1 MGLLTRIFGSKD
13 IKNVQTP
20 ENGPSEN
27 DAAESDRQE
36 TARVPAAGIYK
47 PEPSSAVPIQVSME
61 ILKQLFPIRNLGE
74 EELSAFAED
83 RQAEAYG
90 PGSILFRRG
99 DESSS
104 VFFLLD
110 GSVNME
116 VDEFLDYEVRAHTA
130 KARFP
135 LCGGKHYSATA
146 TARTD
151 VQVLRV
157 SPKIMARNVLI
168 DAAAQNFID
177 PVDAAIPDSVRA
189 SRLFQAFCQHYREES
204 LVIPSLPEVAMNV
217 RRALAGNADIKEV
230 VRIVEMDPA
239 IAAKLVSVANSPLY
253 LPISPVNSCKD
264 AVLRL
269 GLKAT
274 RNLVVS
280 YSLRQIFQGKDAYID
295 QVLREEWKKSI
306 YLSCLCFVLASENRL
321 DAEEALLAGLICD
334 IGAIPILY
342 FSESF
347 PREYWTPEDLRG
359 LIAALRAQ
367 VGSYVLSLWDFSQEL
382 VDVPMVSEDWFY
394 DSGPQLSVQDI
405 VILSKLHACIGTVR
419 VADVPQINSVPA
431 CGKLK
436 DRKLSPKYS
445 LKVLHDAQDKIAQA
459 MHLFDA

>member
-13 IKNVQTP
+13 IKKDIKNEVAP
-20 ENGPSEN
+20 ASV
-27 DAAESDRQE
+27 AAES
-36 TARVPAAGIYK
+36 ARREPASSGEVYK
-47 PEPSSAVPIQVSME
+47 PEPSSAIPIQVDME
-61 ILKQLFPIRNLGE
+61 VLKQLFPIRNLGE
-74 EELSAFAED
+74 EELTAFAED
-83 RQAEAYG
+83 RRAEVYG
-90 PGSILFRRG
+90 PGTVLFRRG
-99 DESSS
+99 DESFS
-104 VFFLLD
+104 VFFLLE
-110 GSVNME
+110 GTVNME

-135 LCGGKHYSATA
+135 LCGGKRYSATA
-146 TARTD
+146 TAQTD

-157 SPKIMARNVLI
+157 SPKIMARNVLV
-168 DAAAQNFID
+168 DAAVQNLID
-177 PVDAAIPDSVRA
+177 PVDPSIPENVRS
-189 SRLFQAFCQHYREES
+189 SRLFQAFCQHYRDES
-204 LVIPSLPEVAMNV
+204 LSIPSLPEVAMNV

-253 LPISPVNSCKD
+253 LPISPVISCKD

-295 QVLREEWKKSI
+295 QVLHEEWKKSI
-306 YLSCLCFVLASENRL
+306 YLSCLCFVLAAENRL

-342 FSESF
+342 FAENF
-347 PREYWTPEDLRG
+347 PRQYWTPEDLRG
-359 LIAALRAQ
+359 LIAGLRGQ
-367 VGSYVLSLWDFSQEL
+367 VGAYVLSLWDFPQEL
-382 VDVPMVSEDWFY
+382 VDIPMVSEDWFY
-394 DSGPQLSVQDI
+394 DSGPNLNIQDI
-405 VILSKLHACIGTVR
+405 AILSKLHACIGTVK

-436 DRKLSPKYS
+436 DHKLSPRYS
-445 LKVLHDAQDKIAQA
+445 LKVLHDAQDKINQA
-459 MHLFDA
+459 MRLFDA